1 MYDVNELYKALQA
14 GANPDDMVRQF
25 TDAMNAAIKQK
36 NEEDQKAKQNYARK
50 VAAMQ
55 AIIGDLCD
63 FLVEFYP
70 ELPVTNDLRGSIDAT
85 DILESLDDAV
95 EQLKTVT
102 NFVKKQIPVEKH
114 INIKPNEDAIARFL
128 KANGLN

>member
-1 MYDVNELYKALQA
+1 MYNVEELYKALQA
-14 GANPDDMVRQF
+14 GASADDMVRQF
-25 TDAMNAAIKQK
+25 TDAMNAAIRQK
-36 NEEDQKAKQNYARK
+36 NEDDQKTKQTYARK

-70 ELPVTNDLRGSIDAT
+70 ELPITDDLRGSIDAT
-85 DILESLDDAV
+85 DILESLDEAV
-95 EQLKTVT
+95 NQVRSVT
-102 NFVKKQIPVEKH
+102 NFVKNIPVEKH
-114 INIKPNEDAIARFL
+114 KPNEDAIARFL

>member
-14 GANPDDMVRQF
+14 GANADDMVRQF
-25 TDAMNAAIKQK
+25 TDAMNAAIRQK
-36 NEEDQKAKQNYARK
+36 NEDDQKAKQSYARK

-55 AIIGDLCD
+55 AIIGDLVD

-70 ELPVTNDLRGSIDAT
+70 ELPITDDLRGSIDAT

-95 EQLKTVT
+95 NQLKNVT
-102 NFVKKQIPVEKH
+102 NFVKKQIPVEKQ